1 MKYIAFDLG
10 NVIFDFDE
18 GPFYDEAESVG
29 INTCN
34 LSLYMK
40 TIYKSEFCGVE
51 LKDLLKFRL
60 NDSQYS
66 QDWAMYS
73 NYNEITD
80 KLLVRWREGLTPNHN
95 MVSFLK
101 SLSLCNDVNIAF
113 LSNIGW
119 EHLRYIEKIYPELM
133 SLAKHKHMSCEVGV
147 AKPGILFFQSFLLQ
161 HPEYSNCIYLD
172 DREENVIAAIKC
184 GFNSIQ
190 FSLDDYKNDEQALN
204 NRLTDIEL
212 KLLRSC

>member
-18 GPFYDEAESVG
+18 GPFYDEAENVG
-29 INTCN
+29 INVCSF
-34 LSLYMK
+34 SLYMK
-40 TIYKSEFCGVE
+40 TIYKLEFCGAE
-51 LKDLLKFRL
+51 LKDLLEFKLRDYFNYKTITERL
-60 NDSQYS
+60 L
-66 QDWAMYS
+66 
-73 NYNEITD
+73 
-80 KLLVRWREGLTPNHN
+80 KKWREGLTPNHN

-101 SLSLCNDVNIAF
+101 SLSLCNDVNVAF
-113 LSNIGW
+113 LSNMGW
-119 EHLRYIEKIYPELM
+119 EHLRYIEAVYPEVM
-133 SLAKHKHMSCEVGV
+133 NLAKHKHMSCEVGV

-204 NRLTDIEL
+204 NRLMDIEL
-212 KLLRSC
+212 KLLRT

>member
-60 NDSQYS
+60 KDYFGISGC
-66 QDWAMYS
+66 
-73 NYNEITD
+73 
-80 KLLVRWREGLTPNHN
+80 KLGVGIVDRLLARWREGLIPNHY

-101 SLSLCNDVNIAF
+101 SLGSDVNVAF
-113 LSNIGW
+113 LSNMGW
-119 EHLRYIEKIYPELM
+119 EHLRYIEAVYPEVM
-133 SLAKHKHMSCEVGV
+133 RLASHKHMSCEVGV

-161 HPEYSNCIYLD
+161 NPEYSNCIYLD
-172 DREENVIAAIKC
+172 DREENIISADRC

-190 FSLDDYKNDEQALN
+190 FNLNDYKNDISKLN
-204 NRLTDIEL
+204 SKLKEIRNRLD
-212 KLLRSC
+212 SWYM

>member
-18 GPFYDEAESVG
+18 GPFYDYAEDVG

-60 NDSQYS
+60 KDYFRISGCQLGVGIV
-66 QDWAMYS
+66 DR
-73 NYNEITD
+73 
-80 KLLVRWREGLTPNHN
+80 LLEKWREGLTPNHN

-119 EHLRYIEKIYPELM
+119 EHLRYIEKTYPKLM

-161 HPEYSNCIYLD
+161 YPEYSNCIYLD
-172 DREENVIAAIKC
+172 DREENVIAASKC

-190 FSLDDYKNDEQALN
+190 FNLDDYKNDEQALN
-204 NRLTDIEL
+204 NKLTDIEL
-212 KLLRSC
+212 KLLRI

>member
-18 GPFYDEAESVG
+18 GPFYDEVESVG

-60 NDSQYS
+60 KDYFRISGCHLGVGIV
-66 QDWAMYS
+66 DR
-73 NYNEITD
+73 
-80 KLLVRWREGLTPNHN
+80 LLKKWREGLTPNHN

-101 SLSLCNDVNIAF
+101 SFGDDVNIAF

-119 EHLRYIEKIYPELM
+119 EHLRYIEEIYPELM

-161 HPEYSNCIYLD
+161 RPEYSNCIYLD

>member
-18 GPFYDEAESVG
+18 GPFYDEAENVG
-29 INTCN
+29 INIYSF
-34 LSLYMK
+34 SLYMK

-60 NDSQYS
+60 KDYFNSK
-66 QDWAMYS
+66 
-73 NYNEITD
+73 EITER
-80 KLLVRWREGLTPNHN
+80 LLKKWREGLTPNHN

-119 EHLRYIEKIYPELM
+119 EHLRYIEEIYPNLM
-133 SLAKHKHMSCEVGV
+133 SLAKHKHISCEVGV

-161 HPEYSNCIYLD
+161 HHEYSNCIYLD
-172 DREENVIAAIKC
+172 DREENIIAASKC

-212 KLLRSC
+212 KLLRI